1 MSYFPAL
8 FKYVDEH
15 QDEYVQVDLIVYSLF
30 MEVLTTATEHYSSDA
45 WWLIG
50 ALSQYDLGT
59 ESSLIELQFFPLI
72 SVINVT
78 K

>member
-1 MSYFPAL
+1 MSYLPAL

-15 QDEYVQVDLIVYSLF
+15 QDEYVQVDFIVYSLF
-30 MEVLTTATEHYSSDA
+30 MEVLTTATEHYNSDA

-59 ESSLIELQFFPLI
+59 ECSLIELSLFL
-72 SVINVT
+72 
-78 K
+78 